1 MISRIA
7 RYAPVVLA
15 VLLAGACGS
24 SAAKSGGASPT
35 TLPKLFLEKAGGN
48 TSAADD
54 ARAPGALAVR
64 PMSYVLDGTLPDLGS
79 KGTVYRWT
87 AHSVTLD
94 DVNRFAHALGIDASA
109 TTTPD
114 GFQASGNDST
124 LLVSTSG
131 GTASVSYYPGTID
144 SGGGSSGSSGAS
156 TGSAGS
162 GTASD
167 GSSSVAPIPPDV
179 HTTIPSPITT
189 VPNKLTA
196 PTPVDVPSAHD
207 AEGVARSLLDSMGV
221 LDGQQWDSEVTDGGG
236 IAISCVVGEKCTG
249 DPASVSSRDVAFH
262 LSINGVRAEGVDWS
276 VSVGDHSKIE
286 SVYGE
291 WGSADV
297 IGAYALR
304 TTAAAFDALK
314 AGDTGSGGPE
324 PLAGEVP
331 VQAQGEPATAP
342 TSTVDNSSTVDQ
354 PTTYPTD
361 TLPVPDPLVV
371 HVTGVSL
378 GVARWQTVAGDQI
391 GVDLVPTYVFHTR
404 DESGNTSD
412 VSVLALDPGAITFA
426 EPPGP
431 VTSVPGSTSGGG
443 VPEPK
448 PLPEPTPLTGKPK
461 PAGGGVTSQP

>member
-1 MISRIA
+1 MITRIA

-24 SAAKSGGASPT
+24 SAAKGGGASST
-35 TLPKLFLEKAGGN
+35 TLPKLSLEKAGGN
-48 TSAADD
+48 RSAAGD

-79 KGTVYRWT
+79 TATVYRWT
-87 AHSVTLD
+87 AHSVTLA
-94 DVNRFAHALGIDASA
+94 DVNHFAGALGIKAAA

-114 GFQASGNDST
+114 GFQASDGNAT
-124 LLVSTSG
+124 VLVSTAG
-131 GTASVSYYPGTID
+131 GSTSVSYYPGA
-144 SGGGSSGSSGAS
+144 GVGVGGSSGSSGAS
-156 TGSAGS
+156 TGAVGS
-162 GTASD
+162 GTASPD
-167 GSSSVAPIPPDV
+167 STAVVPIPPDV
-179 HTTIPSPITT
+179 ATTIPSPITT

-207 AEGVARSLLDSMGV
+207 AEGIARSLLDTMGV
-221 LDGQQWDSEVTDGGG
+221 LEGSVWDSEVTDGGG

-262 LSINGVRAEGVDWS
+262 LSINGVRVDGVDWS
-276 VSVGDHSKIE
+276 VTVGEHAKVE
-286 SVYGE
+286 SVYGD

-297 IGAYALR
+297 IGAYDLR

-331 VQAQGEPATAP
+331 VKAQGEPATAP
-342 TSTVDNSSTVDQ
+342 TSTVDSSSTVDQ

-361 TLPVPDPLVV
+361 TLPVADALVV
-371 HVTGVSL
+371 RVTGVSL
-378 GVARWQTVAGDQI
+378 GVSRWGTVAGDQL

-404 DESGNTSD
+404 DDSGNTSD

-431 VTSVPGSTSGGG
+431 VTSVPGNKTGGG
-443 VPEPK
+443 VPEP
-448 PLPEPTPLTGKPK
+448 TPLTAQTK
-461 PAGGGVTSQP
+461 PANGGVTSQP